1 MTTETVRV
9 KLPTYKT
16 VIEIE
21 GKDLILSFRQL
32 KRNEKIKLQIDI
44 TKAVELLKKEVRT
57 VDEDAFVKKAL
68 EDGANRSIEL
78 LESVEGSAS
87 IGGQEIT
94 LDAIKSGELPEYLYS
109 GISAA
114 HQALSE
120 KLNNIK
126 AEAAA
131 KNADLPIGSQS
142 A

>member
-21 GKDLILSFRQL
+21 GKDLVLSFRQL
-32 KRNEKIKLQIDI
+32 RRNERVKLQIDI
-44 TKAVELLKKEVRT
+44 TRAVELLKKEART
-57 VDEDAFVKKAL
+57 AEEDAFVKQTL
-68 EDGANRSIEL
+68 EDGSNRAVEL
-78 LESVEGSAS
+78 LESVEGSVS

-94 LDAIKSGELPEYLYS
+94 LDAIKSGELPEPLYS
-109 GISAA
+109 AISAA

-131 KNADLPIGSQS
+131 KNVVPPIDSPS